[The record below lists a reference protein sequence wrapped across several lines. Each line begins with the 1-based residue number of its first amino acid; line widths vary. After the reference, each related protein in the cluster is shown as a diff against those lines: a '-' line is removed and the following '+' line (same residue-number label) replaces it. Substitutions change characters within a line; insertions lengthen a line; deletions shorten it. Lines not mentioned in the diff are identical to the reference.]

1 MPSRGAEG
9 RVFVT
14 EKDFPYR
21 SLSSVA
27 RVLLPRAKEL
37 HGGGMSW
44 RSVARH
50 LGVSSAALFIWRRL
64 DEENQ
69 AAGKN
74 APSHANVR

>member
-1 MPSRGAEG
+1 M
-9 RVFVT
+9 T
-14 EKDFPYR
+14 EKEFPYR

-50 LGVSSAALFIWRRL
+50 LGVSNAALFIWRRL
-64 DEENQ
+64 DEESQ
-69 AAGKN
+69 GAEKN
-74 APSHANVR
+74 APSRGGVR